1 MNDIIKVENPIYN
14 TRQDIRKLFK
24 GYHVYITN
32 IKRTP
37 PGVPDTWLGG
47 TVRFYSKDLT
57 ELSNFY
63 IEHDTEEYEDSMIIY
78 TGDKNPD
85 SFSLGGLIW
94 N

>member
-47 TVRFYSKDLT
+47 TVRFYSDDLT
-57 ELSNFY
+57 ELNNFY
-63 IEHDTEEYEDSMIIY
+63 IEHDSDEYEDSMIIY

-85 SFSLGGLIW
+85 SFSSGGLIW